1 MSWGMVIKGVVAVG
15 SALLS
20 KDATDSASKKNRR
33 WQQRAVDEQTRQYDQ
48 TRDDYAPW
56 REVGSESINRIGDLL
71 GGDDS
76 SFYKSPGYE
85 FVREEGTRNMENRFS
100 AKGGGGNAM
109 RALNEYNNNLASTE
123 YGNFFGRNLSA
134 AGMGV
139 AATGGTAMAGA
150 NAANNNSA
158 TYRGLGNDEAS
169 MRLYHGANVANAM
182 TSGISNYLYGRKKPG
197 EGELEELDPSLWDP
211 KSPKPKRSVFG
222 DIDYDGTGGDP
233 GFGYRTPT
241 TSRGYY

>member
-1 MSWGMVIKGVVAVG
+1 MTAAITAAVVG
-15 SALLS
+15 SIGGALIS
-20 KDATDSASKKNRR
+20 KDASDSASKKNRK

-48 TRDDYAPW
+48 TREDYAPW
-56 REVGSESINRIGDLL
+56 RETGSDAINRVCDLL
-71 GGDDS
+71 SGDSS

-85 FVREEGTRNMENRFS
+85 FVRDEGTRNLENRFS

-109 RALNEYNNNLASTE
+109 RALAEYNQNLASTE

-134 AGMGV
+134 AGMGQQAV
-139 AATGGTAMAGA
+139 GGTAMAGA

-158 TYRGLGNDEAS
+158 TYRGIGSDEAS
-169 MRLYHGANVANAM
+169 MDLYHGYNVANAL
-182 TSGISNYLYGRKKPG
+182 TSGISNYLYGRKKP
-197 EGELEELDPSLWDP
+197 EELEELDPSLWDP

-241 TSRGYY
+241 TRRGYY